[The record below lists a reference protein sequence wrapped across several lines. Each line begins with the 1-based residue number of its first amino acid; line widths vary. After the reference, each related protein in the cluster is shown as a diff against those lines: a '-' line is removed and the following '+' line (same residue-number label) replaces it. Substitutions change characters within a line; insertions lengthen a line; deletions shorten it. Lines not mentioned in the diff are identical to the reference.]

1 MGFFSWNCKGCGKSI
16 KAPYDIP
23 KELEWHNKITVVL
36 PDGVMM
42 GGDYDGYGRIITDE
56 IVNSTPF
63 QLPTWGTPQADVWH
77 DRCHEEAGSPTAYT
91 GGSESAP
98 DQGFFYAKE
107 GDTDDLR

>member
-1 MGFFSWNCKGCGKSI
+1 MGFFSWKCEGCGESI

-23 KELEWHNKITVVL
+23 KELEWHNKIVVII
-36 PDGVMM
+36 PDGTML
-42 GGDYDGYGRIITDE
+42 GGDYDGYGRVITDE

-77 DRCHEEAGSPTAYT
+77 DKCHEEAGSPTAYT